1 MLYTRDYNLLTESE
15 QTKLEEAEEYKRNN
29 LGKLGETSPE
39 VLSKYHSLKPAASYH
54 YESLFPNNFLRT
66 NSLNEKAEL
75 LKIETEFVKL
85 LEDNITERDILN
97 FINKNRYFNLIAS
110 LFHSGYTFGHHDAYL
125 FKEFELPSTHKAI
138 T

>member
-1 MLYTRDYNLLTESE
+1 MLYTRDYNLLTENE

-29 LGKLGETSPE
+29 LGKLGEASPE

-54 YESLFPNNFLRT
+54 YESLFPNNYLRA

-110 LFHSGYTFGHHDAYL
+110 LFH
-125 FKEFELPSTHKAI
+125 
-138 T
+138 